1 MQQIKMAGSSL
12 VETKFVLDYRPDKE
26 LRHSKRQIRRARLWK
41 TEINDNSKKKVVG
54 QGEDLSRATEVK
66 SEHEKNSQGSVRT
79 EALKVPC
86 TNNTGSIWD
95 HPSETKPTPDL
106 RIRNSGAGAQHLRLY
121 KLSRWFSYT

>member
-66 SEHEKNSQGSVRT
+66 SEHEKNSQGR
-79 EALKVPC
+79 E
-86 TNNTGSIWD
+86 
-95 HPSETKPTPDL
+95 
-106 RIRNSGAGAQHLRLY
+106 NS
-121 KLSRWFSYT
+121 